1 MSAWQRLK
9 SFSGQ
14 NRSTPGTSNR
24 QERGSHDAQ
33 PRDSSSKNSQAPP
46 ADHLTYRH
54 RMIENVPR
62 QHAAQRAA
70 VRSCCGQGQLCSM
83 PGRGWHAAR
92 LVLTWLNRLVRCYWF
107 CCARAMGEWSPPINQ
122 QEEIGMEATVEAPSA
137 QTTPSQ
143 VSHRAAPP
151 AITAW
156 CLDRSGA
163 HGVELHVPRRGR
175 EVVFIHD
182 GRGEAALPQ
191 VPSPGGR
198 TVNVLSLQTHE
209 AQRIIGDM
217 ELWRDPRRGSLCHRK
232 PSADGSS
239 LRQLLWIRWR
249 TLMLR

>member
-1 MSAWQRLK
+1 MLIRPAAPERARPSRPRTRPAESGRELETTGEQDFGPDPKSGSGKFETPNRSAFVARRQSFWSVRGKGMGMSAWQRLK

-46 ADHLTYRH
+46 ADHPTYRH
-54 RMIENVPR
+54 RMIETVPR

-70 VRSCCGQGQLCSM
+70 VRSCRGQGQLCSM

-92 LVLTWLNRLVRCYWF
+92 FVLTWPNRLVRCYWF

-163 HGVELHVPRRGR
+163 RG
-175 EVVFIHD
+175 
-182 GRGEAALPQ
+182 
-191 VPSPGGR
+191 
-198 TVNVLSLQTHE
+198 
-209 AQRIIGDM
+209 
-217 ELWRDPRRGSLCHRK
+217 
-232 PSADGSS
+232 
-239 LRQLLWIRWR
+239 
-249 TLMLR
+249 